1 MSIDFYNTHA
11 DDFYQSTVNVDV
23 SPLLSRFIPYL
34 HASAHILD
42 AGCGS
47 GRDSKAFI
55 KKGFQITA
63 IDASKELG
71 KKAEKLI
78 KQPVEITTFQK
89 FEATDKFD
97 AIWACASLLHVSSH
111 ELNDVFKK
119 LSSYLVDDGVFY
131 CSFKYGNDD
140 VERNGRSFTNCDEK
154 RLIQFIANTPLL
166 IKETWTT
173 DDLRSGRKDEKW
185 LNAILEKNHD

>member
-34 HASAHILD
+34 PISAHILD

-47 GRDSKAFI
+47 GRDSKSFI
-55 KKGFQITA
+55 DHGFQVTA
-63 IDASKELG
+63 IDASEELG
-71 KKAEKLI
+71 KLAEILI
-78 KQPVEITTFQK
+78 NQPVEITTFQS
-89 FEATDKFD
+89 FVTTEKFD

-119 LSSYLVDDGVFY
+119 LSNYLVNDGIFY

-140 VERNGRSFTNCDEK
+140 VERNSRSFTNCNEK
-154 RLIQFIANTPLL
+154 RLSQFIANTPLQ

-173 DDLRSGRKDEKW
+173 SDLRPERKNEKW
-185 LNAILEKNHD
+185 LNVILEKNND